1 MSDKPQAKPRARISA
16 EDRKLLREWVRPGER
31 VGKLLG
37 LRLIAFNPMFSFRDI
52 EDTDRVLQ
60 LPPWVVHRLDSA
72 YSETVEPLR
81 IKSHEEAKPSE
92 RQSYL
97 LSIAEGWA
105 GKGVEKR
112 HES

>member
-1 MSDKPQAKPRARISA
+1 M
-16 EDRKLLREWVRPGER
+16 REWVRPGER
-31 VGKLLG
+31 VGELLG

-72 YSETVEPLR
+72 YSKTVKPLS
-81 IKSHEEAKPSE
+81 IKPPEEAKPSE
-92 RQSYL
+92 MQSYL
-97 LSIAEGWA
+97 LSIAEGWT
-105 GKGVEKR
+105 GKGMEKR